1 MKSKFF
7 NSKKVFLSAFL
18 LGTSF
23 LFAQENIRQEDFSA
37 EDSSEKN
44 FVIIES
50 KHSYNLNPRT
60 ANYSAEA
67 QILTGLYEGLFS
79 YDPIT
84 LDPVYAMV
92 KNYRISRDKK
102 RWTFELQ
109 EGIKFSD
116 GEPITAETVR
126 SSLLKAIAEPGAPFS
141 SLMDIVN
148 GAEEFRTGK
157 GSAEDVGIY
166 AMDSNAVSIHLKAP
180 ASHLPKILCMP
191 AFAVTADDLSTYSG
205 PFCLEEY
212 SENRIILKK
221 NKNYHDAESTKMEK
235 ITILLSNDA
244 DENVFAYNTGAADWI
259 ASSFNEQKLL
269 SKDSIHLSAEFA
281 TQYFFFKFTEKSV
294 FNNLNLRRA
303 LLEAT
308 PWNEL
313 RANTYVQAQSLV
325 YALNGYPSVEGYSS
339 TDIIEAKILMD
350 KARNEL
356 KIEDNQKIKIR
367 FAITDTDYMKKKAE
381 LLKKAWEPLGVEL
394 ETVLFPEFEY
404 LNNIEK
410 TDADL
415 FSYNWIGDF
424 ADPLAFLEL
433 FRGNSTMNVS
443 GWNNKEFNAMLDE
456 AALYTDENH
465 NRLLAKA
472 EQLLLDEAVIFPI
485 QHPVSVNIIN
495 LNEVGGWALNAFD
508 IHPLKYLFKRE
519 NFHTIRAKHCSSYR
533 ILASSSRILPFEASL
548 IFRESNANS
557 SAFVF
562 PETFTS
568 VPNSS
573 VSSLT
578 VKPSRIRFIT

>member
-1 MKSKFF
+1 MLVTLKNRNKCKNLELQMKSKFF

-126 SSLLKAIAEPGAPFS
+126 SSLLKAISEPGAPFS

-148 GAEEFRTGK
+148 GAEEFRTGR
-157 GSAEDVGIY
+157 GSAENVGIY

-180 ASHLPKILCMP
+180 ASHLPRILCMP
-191 AFAVTADDLSTYSG
+191 AFAVTADDLSAYSG
-205 PFCLEEY
+205 PFCLDEY

-221 NKNYHDAESTKMEK
+221 NKNYHDAENTKMEK

-367 FAITDTDYMKKKAE
+367 FAVTDTDYMKKKAE
-381 LLKKAWEPLGVEL
+381 LLKKSWEPLGVEL

-519 NFHTIRAKHCSSYR
+519 IST
-533 ILASSSRILPFEASL
+533 P
-548 IFRESNANS
+548 
-557 SAFVF
+557 SA
-562 PETFTS
+562 
-568 VPNSS
+568 PNI
-573 VSSLT
+573 VLLT
-578 VKPSRIRFIT
+578 EF

>member
-1 MKSKFF
+1 MLVTLKNRNKCKNLELQMKSKFF

-126 SSLLKAIAEPGAPFS
+126 SSLLKAISEPGAPFS

-148 GAEEFRTGK
+148 GAEEFRKGR

-191 AFAVTADDLSTYSG
+191 AFAVTADDLSAYSG

-519 NFHTIRAKHCSSYR
+519 IST
-533 ILASSSRILPFEASL
+533 P
-548 IFRESNANS
+548 
-557 SAFVF
+557 SA
-562 PETFTS
+562 
-568 VPNSS
+568 PNI
-573 VSSLT
+573 VLLT
-578 VKPSRIRFIT
+578 EF

>member
-1 MKSKFF
+1 MLVTLKNRNKCKNLELQMKSKFF

-23 LFAQENIRQEDFSA
+23 LFAQKNIRQEDFSA

-148 GAEEFRTGK
+148 GAEEFRKGR

-191 AFAVTADDLSTYSG
+191 AFAVTADDLSAYSG

-221 NKNYHDAESTKMEK
+221 NRNYHDAESTKMEK

-519 NFHTIRAKHCSSYR
+519 IST
-533 ILASSSRILPFEASL
+533 P
-548 IFRESNANS
+548 
-557 SAFVF
+557 SA
-562 PETFTS
+562 
-568 VPNSS
+568 PNI
-573 VSSLT
+573 VLLT
-578 VKPSRIRFIT
+578 EF

>member
-1 MKSKFF
+1 MWVTLKNRNKCKNLELQMKSKFF

-37 EDSSEKN
+37 EDFSEKN

-191 AFAVTADDLSTYSG
+191 AFAVTADDLSAYSG

-212 SENRIILKK
+212 SENRIVLKK

-519 NFHTIRAKHCSSYR
+519 IST
-533 ILASSSRILPFEASL
+533 P
-548 IFRESNANS
+548 
-557 SAFVF
+557 SA
-562 PETFTS
+562 
-568 VPNSS
+568 PNI
-573 VSSLT
+573 VLLT
-578 VKPSRIRFIT
+578 EF

>member
-1 MKSKFF
+1 MLVTLKNRNKCKNLELQMKSKFF

-148 GAEEFRTGK
+148 GAEEFRKGK

-166 AMDSNAVSIHLKAP
+166 AMDSNTVSIHLKAP

-191 AFAVTADDLSTYSG
+191 AFAVTADDLSAYSG
-205 PFCLEEY
+205 LFCLEEY

-519 NFHTIRAKHCSSYR
+519 IST
-533 ILASSSRILPFEASL
+533 P
-548 IFRESNANS
+548 
-557 SAFVF
+557 SA
-562 PETFTS
+562 
-568 VPNSS
+568 PNI
-573 VSSLT
+573 VLLT
-578 VKPSRIRFIT
+578 EF

>member
-1 MKSKFF
+1 MLVTLKNRNKCKNLELQMKSKFF

-126 SSLLKAIAEPGAPFS
+126 SSLLKAISEPGAPFS

-191 AFAVTADDLSTYSG
+191 AFAVTADDLSAYSG

-381 LLKKAWEPLGVEL
+381 LLKKSWEPLGVEL

-519 NFHTIRAKHCSSYR
+519 IST
-533 ILASSSRILPFEASL
+533 P
-548 IFRESNANS
+548 
-557 SAFVF
+557 SA
-562 PETFTS
+562 
-568 VPNSS
+568 PNI
-573 VSSLT
+573 VLLT
-578 VKPSRIRFIT
+578 EF

>member
-1 MKSKFF
+1 MLVTLKNRNKCKNLELQMKSKFF

-148 GAEEFRTGK
+148 GAEEFRKGK

-191 AFAVTADDLSTYSG
+191 AFAVTADDLSAYSG

-410 TDADL
+410 TEADL

-519 NFHTIRAKHCSSYR
+519 IST
-533 ILASSSRILPFEASL
+533 P
-548 IFRESNANS
+548 
-557 SAFVF
+557 SA
-562 PETFTS
+562 
-568 VPNSS
+568 PNI
-573 VSSLT
+573 VLLT
-578 VKPSRIRFIT
+578 EF

>member
-1 MKSKFF
+1 MLVTLKNRNKCKNLELQMKSKFF

-126 SSLLKAIAEPGAPFS
+126 SSLLKAISEPGAPFS

-148 GAEEFRTGK
+148 GAEEFRKGK

-191 AFAVTADDLSTYSG
+191 AFAVTADDLSAYSG

-244 DENVFAYNTGAADWI
+244 DENIFAYNTGAADWI

-367 FAITDTDYMKKKAE
+367 FAIIDTDYMKKKAE

-519 NFHTIRAKHCSSYR
+519 IST
-533 ILASSSRILPFEASL
+533 P
-548 IFRESNANS
+548 
-557 SAFVF
+557 SA
-562 PETFTS
+562 
-568 VPNSS
+568 PNI
-573 VSSLT
+573 VLLT
-578 VKPSRIRFIT
+578 EF

>member
-23 LFAQENIRQEDFSA
+23 LFAQENMRQEDFSA

-148 GAEEFRTGK
+148 GAEEFRTGR

-191 AFAVTADDLSTYSG
+191 AFAVTADDLSAYSG

-221 NKNYHDAESTKMEK
+221 NKNYHDAENTKMDK

-381 LLKKAWEPLGVEL
+381 LLKKSWEPLGVEL

-519 NFHTIRAKHCSSYR
+519 IST
-533 ILASSSRILPFEASL
+533 P
-548 IFRESNANS
+548 
-557 SAFVF
+557 SA
-562 PETFTS
+562 
-568 VPNSS
+568 PNI
-573 VSSLT
+573 VLLT
-578 VKPSRIRFIT
+578 EF

>member
-23 LFAQENIRQEDFSA
+23 LFAQENMRQEDFSA

-191 AFAVTADDLSTYSG
+191 SFAVTADDLSAYSG

-519 NFHTIRAKHCSSYR
+519 IST
-533 ILASSSRILPFEASL
+533 P
-548 IFRESNANS
+548 
-557 SAFVF
+557 SA
-562 PETFTS
+562 
-568 VPNSS
+568 PNI
-573 VSSLT
+573 VLLT
-578 VKPSRIRFIT
+578 EF

>member
-50 KHSYNLNPRT
+50 NHSYKLNPRT
-60 ANYSAEA
+60 ANYSAET

-126 SSLLKAIAEPGAPFS
+126 SSLLKAISEPGAPFS

-148 GAEEFRTGK
+148 GAEEFRKGK

-495 LNEVGGWALNAFD
+495 LNEIGGWALNAFD

-519 NFHTIRAKHCSSYR
+519 IST
-533 ILASSSRILPFEASL
+533 P
-548 IFRESNANS
+548 
-557 SAFVF
+557 SA
-562 PETFTS
+562 
-568 VPNSS
+568 PNI
-573 VSSLT
+573 VLLT
-578 VKPSRIRFIT
+578 EF

>member
-1 MKSKFF
+1 MLVTLKNRNKCKNLELQMKSKFF

-126 SSLLKAIAEPGAPFS
+126 SSLLKAISEPGAPFS

-148 GAEEFRTGK
+148 GAEEFRKGR

-191 AFAVTADDLSTYSG
+191 AFAVTADDLSAYSG

-221 NKNYHDAESTKMEK
+221 NKNYHDAENTKMEK

-244 DENVFAYNTGAADWI
+244 DENIFAYNTGAADWI

-519 NFHTIRAKHCSSYR
+519 IST
-533 ILASSSRILPFEASL
+533 P
-548 IFRESNANS
+548 
-557 SAFVF
+557 SA
-562 PETFTS
+562 
-568 VPNSS
+568 PNI
-573 VSSLT
+573 VLLT
-578 VKPSRIRFIT
+578 EF

>member
-1 MKSKFF
+1 MLVTLKNRNKCKNLELQMKSKFF

-148 GAEEFRTGK
+148 GAEEFRKGR

-191 AFAVTADDLSTYSG
+191 AFAVTADDLSAYSG

-519 NFHTIRAKHCSSYR
+519 IST
-533 ILASSSRILPFEASL
+533 P
-548 IFRESNANS
+548 
-557 SAFVF
+557 SA
-562 PETFTS
+562 
-568 VPNSS
+568 PNI
-573 VSSLT
+573 VLLT
-578 VKPSRIRFIT
+578 EF

>member
-1 MKSKFF
+1 MLVTLKNRNKCKNLELQMKSKFF

-166 AMDSNAVSIHLKAP
+166 AMDSNTVSIHLKAP

-191 AFAVTADDLSTYSG
+191 AFAVTADDLSAYSG

-212 SENRIILKK
+212 SENKIILKK
-221 NKNYHDAESTKMEK
+221 NKNYHDAENTKMEK

-519 NFHTIRAKHCSSYR
+519 IST
-533 ILASSSRILPFEASL
+533 P
-548 IFRESNANS
+548 
-557 SAFVF
+557 SA
-562 PETFTS
+562 
-568 VPNSS
+568 PNI
-573 VSSLT
+573 VLLT
-578 VKPSRIRFIT
+578 EF

>member
-1 MKSKFF
+1 
-7 NSKKVFLSAFL
+7 
-18 LGTSF
+18 
-23 LFAQENIRQEDFSA
+23 
-37 EDSSEKN
+37 
-44 FVIIES
+44 
-50 KHSYNLNPRT
+50 
-60 ANYSAEA
+60 
-67 QILTGLYEGLFS
+67 
-79 YDPIT
+79 
-84 LDPVYAMV
+84 
-92 KNYRISRDKK
+92 
-102 RWTFELQ
+102 
-109 EGIKFSD
+109 
-116 GEPITAETVR
+116 
-126 SSLLKAIAEPGAPFS
+126 
-141 SLMDIVN
+141 
-148 GAEEFRTGK
+148 
-157 GSAEDVGIY
+157 
-166 AMDSNAVSIHLKAP
+166 
-180 ASHLPKILCMP
+180 
-191 AFAVTADDLSTYSG
+191 
-205 PFCLEEY
+205 
-212 SENRIILKK
+212 
-221 NKNYHDAESTKMEK
+221 MEK

-519 NFHTIRAKHCSSYR
+519 IST
-533 ILASSSRILPFEASL
+533 P
-548 IFRESNANS
+548 
-557 SAFVF
+557 SA
-562 PETFTS
+562 
-568 VPNSS
+568 PNI
-573 VSSLT
+573 VLLT
-578 VKPSRIRFIT
+578 EF

>member
-1 MKSKFF
+1 MWVTLKNRNKCKNLELQMKSKFF

-37 EDSSEKN
+37 EDFSEKN

-191 AFAVTADDLSTYSG
+191 AFAVTADDLSAYSG

-212 SENRIILKK
+212 SENRIVLKK

-495 LNEVGGWALNAFD
+495 LNEVGGWALNAFN

-519 NFHTIRAKHCSSYR
+519 IST
-533 ILASSSRILPFEASL
+533 P
-548 IFRESNANS
+548 
-557 SAFVF
+557 SA
-562 PETFTS
+562 
-568 VPNSS
+568 PNI
-573 VSSLT
+573 VLLT
-578 VKPSRIRFIT
+578 EF

>member
-1 MKSKFF
+1 MLVTLKNRNKCKNLELQMKSKFF

-148 GAEEFRTGK
+148 GAEEFRTGR

-191 AFAVTADDLSTYSG
+191 AFAVTADDLSAYSG

-356 KIEDNQKIKIR
+356 KIEDNQKTKIR

-519 NFHTIRAKHCSSYR
+519 IST
-533 ILASSSRILPFEASL
+533 P
-548 IFRESNANS
+548 
-557 SAFVF
+557 SA
-562 PETFTS
+562 
-568 VPNSS
+568 PNI
-573 VSSLT
+573 VLLT
-578 VKPSRIRFIT
+578 EF

>member
-1 MKSKFF
+1 MLVTLKNRNKCKNLELQMKSKFF

-126 SSLLKAIAEPGAPFS
+126 SSLLKAISEPGAPFS

-148 GAEEFRTGK
+148 GAEEFRKGK

-191 AFAVTADDLSTYSG
+191 AFAVTADDLSAYSG

-519 NFHTIRAKHCSSYR
+519 IST
-533 ILASSSRILPFEASL
+533 P
-548 IFRESNANS
+548 
-557 SAFVF
+557 SA
-562 PETFTS
+562 
-568 VPNSS
+568 PNI
-573 VSSLT
+573 VLLT
-578 VKPSRIRFIT
+578 EF

>member
-1 MKSKFF
+1 MKVTLKNRNKCKNLELQMKSKFF

-84 LDPVYAMV
+84 LDPVYAIV

-148 GAEEFRTGK
+148 GAEEFRTGR

-191 AFAVTADDLSTYSG
+191 AFAVTADDLSAYSG
-205 PFCLEEY
+205 PFCLDEY

-221 NKNYHDAESTKMEK
+221 NKNYHDAENTKMEK

-381 LLKKAWEPLGVEL
+381 LLKKSWEPLGVEL

-519 NFHTIRAKHCSSYR
+519 IST
-533 ILASSSRILPFEASL
+533 P
-548 IFRESNANS
+548 
-557 SAFVF
+557 SA
-562 PETFTS
+562 
-568 VPNSS
+568 PNI
-573 VSSLT
+573 VLLT
-578 VKPSRIRFIT
+578 EF

>member
-1 MKSKFF
+1 MLVTLKNRNKCKNLELQMKSKFF

-23 LFAQENIRQEDFSA
+23 LFAQKNIRQEDFSA

-166 AMDSNAVSIHLKAP
+166 AMDSNVVSIHLKAP

-191 AFAVTADDLSTYSG
+191 AFAVTADDLSAYSG

-221 NKNYHDAESTKMEK
+221 NNNYHDAESTKMEK

-367 FAITDTDYMKKKAE
+367 FAVTDTDYMKKKAE

-519 NFHTIRAKHCSSYR
+519 IST
-533 ILASSSRILPFEASL
+533 P
-548 IFRESNANS
+548 
-557 SAFVF
+557 SA
-562 PETFTS
+562 
-568 VPNSS
+568 PNI
-573 VSSLT
+573 VLLT
-578 VKPSRIRFIT
+578 EF

>member
-1 MKSKFF
+1 MLVTLKNRNKCKNLELQMKSKFF

-148 GAEEFRTGK
+148 GAEEFRTGR

-191 AFAVTADDLSTYSG
+191 AFAVTADDLSAYSG

-356 KIEDNQKIKIR
+356 NIEDNQKIKIR

-381 LLKKAWEPLGVEL
+381 LLKKSWEPLGVEL

-519 NFHTIRAKHCSSYR
+519 IST
-533 ILASSSRILPFEASL
+533 P
-548 IFRESNANS
+548 
-557 SAFVF
+557 SA
-562 PETFTS
+562 
-568 VPNSS
+568 PNI
-573 VSSLT
+573 VLLT
-578 VKPSRIRFIT
+578 EF

>member
-1 MKSKFF
+1 MLVTLKNRNKCKNLELQMKSKFF

-126 SSLLKAIAEPGAPFS
+126 SSLLKAISEPGAPFS

-148 GAEEFRTGK
+148 GAEEFRKGR

-191 AFAVTADDLSTYSG
+191 AFAVTADDLSAYSG

-339 TDIIEAKILMD
+339 TDIIEARILMD

-381 LLKKAWEPLGVEL
+381 LLKKSWEPLGVEL
-394 ETVLFPEFEY
+394 ETALFPEFEY

-410 TDADL
+410 TEADL

-519 NFHTIRAKHCSSYR
+519 IST
-533 ILASSSRILPFEASL
+533 P
-548 IFRESNANS
+548 
-557 SAFVF
+557 SA
-562 PETFTS
+562 
-568 VPNSS
+568 PNI
-573 VSSLT
+573 VLLT
-578 VKPSRIRFIT
+578 EF

>member
-1 MKSKFF
+1 MWVTLKNRNKCKNLELQMKSKFF

-148 GAEEFRTGK
+148 GAEEFRKGK

-191 AFAVTADDLSTYSG
+191 AFAVTADDLSAYSG

-519 NFHTIRAKHCSSYR
+519 IST
-533 ILASSSRILPFEASL
+533 P
-548 IFRESNANS
+548 
-557 SAFVF
+557 SA
-562 PETFTS
+562 
-568 VPNSS
+568 PNI
-573 VSSLT
+573 VLLT
-578 VKPSRIRFIT
+578 EF

>member
-1 MKSKFF
+1 MLVTLKNRNKCKNLELQMKSKFF

-148 GAEEFRTGK
+148 GAEEFRTGR

-191 AFAVTADDLSTYSG
+191 AFAVTADDLSAYSG

-519 NFHTIRAKHCSSYR
+519 IST
-533 ILASSSRILPFEASL
+533 P
-548 IFRESNANS
+548 
-557 SAFVF
+557 SA
-562 PETFTS
+562 
-568 VPNSS
+568 PNI
-573 VSSLT
+573 VLLT
-578 VKPSRIRFIT
+578 EF